1 MLQVA
6 VITGGHHYN
15 VPVFHQLFRA
25 LPGVDAYVQ
34 HLADFVASPPEVREG
49 YDVLVFYT
57 HLRGEVADLGLAPG
71 RNDTVRSVLESLGA
85 LAQGIVVLHHSLLA
99 FPGWS
104 IWDEIVGLSDRS
116 LAEYAHDEPIRCTI
130 ADPAHPICAGLSDWT
145 LTDETYLMADAGGD
159 NHILLTTDHPRSMR
173 TLAWTRTFRHSRVF
187 CLQPGDGERA
197 WGDERFRTLL
207 AQGIHWCVQAG
218 G

>member
-6 VITGGHHYN
+6 VITGDIITTCRSSIRCFARCRAWTPTSSISRICR
-15 VPVFHQLFRA
+15 VPARGARGLRCA
-25 LPGVDAYVQ
+25 GVLYAPARQV
-34 HLADFVASPPEVREG
+34 
-49 YDVLVFYT
+49 T
-57 HLRGEVADLGLAPG
+57 DLGLAPG

-85 LAQGIVVLHHSLLA
+85 PRPGIVVLHHSLLA

-173 TLAWTRTFRHSRVF
+173 TLAWTRTFRQAACSACNRRRRARV
-187 CLQPGDGERA
+187 G
-197 WGDERFRTLL
+197 
-207 AQGIHWCVQAG
+207 
-218 G
+218 